1 MKAAIIVCVALL
13 IMLAG
18 PVPVDA
24 ESGLEPHRVYV
35 VGGDENFPPYEFVVE
50 VDGVKAYR
58 GFNVDIMKAVALQTG
73 IEIEFQPMTWANALD
88 ALDTGQLDAIQGMKY
103 NAQRAA
109 KYDFV
114 DYLTSAQSIFVR
126 KETVVTDLD
135 SLRGHKIAVQ
145 GGDVAFQRLQASGD
159 YDLVVVADQEE
170 AFNRLLAGQVMAVIG
185 NKLAGQYILQKN
197 KQVDLVKIAGSDIEP
212 GGYGVAVRKGDM
224 QTLRIMQK
232 GIEEIK
238 KNGTYDKIYSKWF
251 GQSLDYPSAYYR
263 DRLVMALSFLAVLLL
278 ALALMLYLSY
288 ALRQEVHR
296 RTAEIAAINRELLE
310 RNEYIKKENLYKEKV
325 LNSGYNGIVTLD
337 GQGYVQYVN
346 DYADKYLACRGAIGR
361 HYTATAIGEFFPAG
375 LSNLAGQGQIAD
387 ERVILGYLMEYT
399 ITRLTASGHLEV
411 LVLEFRDVTVERRLR
426 EQLYR
431 KDKME
436 ALGSLVAG
444 IAHEIRTPLTSIKTF
459 AELLPAKYDNPSFR
473 QKISFYVP
481 QEVERV
487 DAMVNNLLDYAKPR
501 KPSRQLANVQGLV
514 QEVLVLCGGRLKSAG
529 VRVGLQVPDDA
540 RAYGDR
546 QQIQQ
551 VVINALLNA
560 IDALAGVDRPQI
572 AIRWT
577 EADKAGTL
585 VIEDNG
591 CGMDEQTRSRIFD
604 PFFTTKPTGTGLGLA
619 ISYQYIVENDGKLW
633 VESLPDTGTK
643 VYIQLQTGNPGG
655 KDVQAAHS

>member
-1 MKAAIIVCVALL
+1 MKAAIIIFVALL
-13 IMLAG
+13 TMFAD
-18 PVPVDA
+18 PVPVGA

-73 IEIEFQPMTWANALD
+73 IEIEFQPMTWASTLVALD
-88 ALDTGQLDAIQGMKY
+88 IGQLDAIQGMKY
-103 NAQRAA
+103 NEQRAA
-109 KYDFV
+109 RYDFV

-145 GGDVAFQRLQASGD
+145 GGDVAFQRLHASGA
-159 YDLVVVADQEE
+159 YELVVVADQEE
-170 AFNRLLAGQVMAVIG
+170 AFNRLLGGQVMAVIG

-197 KQVDLVKIAGSDIEP
+197 KQVDLVKIVGSDIEP
-212 GGYGVAVRKGDM
+212 GRYGVAIRKGDL

-238 KNGTYDKIYSKWF
+238 RNGTYDKIYSKWF
-251 GQSLDYPSAYYR
+251 GQPVDYPSAYYR
-263 DRLVMALSFLAVLLL
+263 ERLVLALSILAVLLFV
-278 ALALMLYLSY
+278 LALMLYLSY

-296 RTAEIAAINRELLE
+296 RTTEIAAINRELLE

-337 GQGYVQYVN
+337 GQGYLQYVN
-346 DYADKYLACRGAIGR
+346 DYADKYLACRDAIGR
-361 HYTATAIGEFFPAG
+361 HYTATAVGEFFPVG
-375 LSNLAGQGQIAD
+375 HGEPGDQGQIAD
-387 ERVILGYLMEYT
+387 ERIILGYLMEYT
-399 ITRLTASGHLEV
+399 ITRLPAVGQLEV
-411 LVLEFRDVTVERRLR
+411 LVLEFRDVTVERQLR
-426 EQLYR
+426 EQVFR

-459 AELLPAKYDNPSFR
+459 AELLPDKYDNPSFR
-473 QKISFYVP
+473 QKISFHVP

-501 KPSRQLANVQGLV
+501 KPSRQPTLVQGLV

-546 QQIQQ
+546 QQLQQ
-551 VVINALLNA
+551 VIINTLLNA
-560 IDALAGVDRPQI
+560 IDAMGGVDRPQI

-577 EADKAGTL
+577 EADRTGTL

-591 CGMDEQTRSRIFD
+591 CGMDEQTCSRIFD

-619 ISYQYIVENDGKLW
+619 ISYQYITENDGKLW
-633 VESLPDTGTK
+633 VESAPGTGTK
-643 VYIQLQTGNPGG
+643 VFIQLQTEERGG
-655 KDVQAAHS
+655 SDVQTAHR

>member
-13 IMLAG
+13 TMLAG

-73 IEIEFQPMTWANALD
+73 IEIEFQPMTWASALD
-88 ALDTGQLDAIQGMKY
+88 ALDVGQLDAIQGMKY

-109 KYDFV
+109 KYYFV

-170 AFNRLLAGQVMAVIG
+170 AFSRLLAGQVMAVIG
-185 NKLAGQYILQKN
+185 NNLAGQYILQKN

-212 GGYGVAVRKGDM
+212 GRYGVAVRKGDM

-251 GQSLDYPSAYYR
+251 GQSIDYPSAYYR

-346 DYADKYLACRGAIGR
+346 DYADKYLACRDAISR

-375 LSNLAGQGQIAD
+375 LSDLTGQGKIAD

-501 KPSRQLANVQGLV
+501 KPSRQLTNVQGLV

-529 VRVGLQVPDDA
+529 VRVGLLVPDDA

-577 EADKAGTL
+577 EADKAGTI

-633 VESLPDTGTK
+633 VESVPDTGTK

-655 KDVQAAHS
+655 KDVQTARS